1 MARDVADSTGK
12 KASGL
17 PAGNKGGEPVTGK
30 KNSELSDEFLPID
43 PDGVEFDSEEEVV
56 APSRANQ
63 KDPSIRRKIEDL
75 LERRRLR
82 EELGIYD
89 DEAWEGL

>member
-1 MARDVADSTGK
+1 MAKNVADST
-12 KASGL
+12 S
-17 PAGNKGGEPVTGK
+17 K
-30 KNSELSDEFLPID
+30 KNSDLSEEILAID
-43 PDGVEFDSEEEVV
+43 PEIVEFESEEEEV

-82 EELGIYD
+82 EELGLYD
-89 DEAWEGL
+89 DEAWDGL

>member
-1 MARDVADSTGK
+1 M
-12 KASGL
+12 
-17 PAGNKGGEPVTGK
+17 
-30 KNSELSDEFLPID
+30 
-43 PDGVEFDSEEEVV
+43 
-56 APSRANQ
+56 
-63 KDPSIRRKIEDL
+63 RRKIEDL

>member
-1 MARDVADSTGK
+1 MAKNVADRTSK
-12 KASGL
+12 KS
-17 PAGNKGGEPVTGK
+17 
-30 KNSELSDEFLPID
+30 SDLTEAFMAIEAESAEF
-43 PDGVEFDSEEEVV
+43 ESEEEEV

>member
-1 MARDVADSTGK
+1 MAKNVADST
-12 KASGL
+12 S
-17 PAGNKGGEPVTGK
+17 K
-30 KNSELSDEFLPID
+30 KNNDLTEEFLPID
-43 PDGVEFDSEEEVV
+43 PEAVEFESEEEDV
-56 APSRANQ
+56 APPRANQ

>member
-1 MARDVADSTGK
+1 MAKNVADST
-12 KASGL
+12 S
-17 PAGNKGGEPVTGK
+17 K
-30 KNSELSDEFLPID
+30 KNSDLSEEFMAIEAEN
-43 PDGVEFDSEEEVV
+43 VEFESEEEEV